1 MTVSG
6 AGAVPGAAVVCFGGV
21 GPPERPALELG
32 REDAGVRGAVAGE
45 GFAPLPFP
53 GALIFARLKRLE
65 GKLIKSS
72 GVNKI
77 KDGVSSEHT
86 LRGQQNPYRK
96 DWAEH

>member
-53 GALIFARLKRLE
+53 GALFFVRLKRLE
-65 GKLIKSS
+65 GKLLNQ
-72 GVNKI
+72 V
-77 KDGVSSEHT
+77 E
-86 LRGQQNPYRK
+86 
-96 DWAEH
+96 